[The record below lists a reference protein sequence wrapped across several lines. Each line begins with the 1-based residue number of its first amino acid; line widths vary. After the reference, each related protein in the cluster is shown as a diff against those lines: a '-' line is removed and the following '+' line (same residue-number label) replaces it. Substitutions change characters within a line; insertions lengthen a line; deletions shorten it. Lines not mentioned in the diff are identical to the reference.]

1 MFIHWLTE
9 TDRKMNL
16 KKYRI
21 TSFSVNRP
29 VTVIML
35 FFAIVVVGFIAY
47 TRIPLAL
54 LPEGINWPGLHAWV
68 SYPNAGAIEVERKI
82 TRPMEEAVA
91 QVNNVNNIE
100 SGANR
105 GSGYVRVEF
114 QKGTNLQV
122 AFAQMKD
129 RLERIMPDLPDE
141 VEQISVRSWDQNDIP
156 VIVGNISFPKRTTDV
171 QFLLDSYIDPAFRR
185 ISGVGDVRMFA
196 ESGKEVVVEVDREK
210 VDSHGINLARAIND
224 LRSQNFN
231 LPGGWIVEGGKK
243 IFLRSLGRYEN
254 VEEIRRT
261 VIDSVHKLELKN
273 IASVDYRRPKK
284 QSEARI
290 NSQQAVSFQIV
301 RSSEANVVQISKDVE
316 EVIEQFKSHLRLKDT
331 ETTVFWDQGKHAINS
346 VNNLINS
353 GLWGGLFAAGVLF
366 FFLRAAKMTLIIT
379 LAIPLCI
386 LITVTVLYFLGWSLN
401 MATMMGLLL
410 SLGLVVDNAIVIVE
424 NIYSKRQAGASARE
438 ASIEGAGEVSLAV
451 TMATLTTVVV
461 FLPIIL
467 MSSDDMLGFWMLR
480 IGLPVIV
487 GLIASLGIALI
498 VIPLA
503 ALKMGTVAKDK
514 DGFVLRLLRAK
525 YERFL
530 MWILSHRI
538 DAFIIVVL
546 TFSSIAIPM
555 RGIERTDQ
563 ETRDES
569 RIQLRFDM
577 PSGQSF
583 ERTDDFFT
591 TVEQILQ
598 DKKERYN
605 LRDVMSNFSAGNGT
619 IQLYFNDMGETQWY
633 EAAWEDFL
641 HSFGFKEQFYLSY
654 KEVEEDLKKWISLPP
669 GTEMKI
675 NWEGDETEDA
685 FNVTLYGEDTR
696 ILMSLAQEV
705 ERRLEQVVGLVSID
719 TDLDRGG
726 NELQLRLDRKK
737 LQNAGISAQIVSS
750 NISYALRGYNLGK
763 YQTDDGR
770 EVDIQI
776 KLEEADR
783 KTLADLRALT
793 FEAKDGREIP
803 LESLAD
809 IYVERTLGG
818 IRRDDRQTMLKVVA
832 RANKESAEKLFL
844 QVDQAMKGLELPRG
858 YSWSKGDRFEKLQ
871 EQDDSLYFAV
881 IMSVMFVFLLMGVLF
896 ESFVLPLS
904 VLISIP
910 FSFLGVYWTLYL
922 TNTPQDVMSM
932 VGMCILIGVVVNN
945 AIVLIDLANRLRRD
959 GYPRT
964 EALLA
969 AGTRRFR
976 PILMTTFTTALGL
989 IPMAVGNSK
998 MIGLAYA
1005 PLGRTMMGGLLAS
1018 MLLTLLLVP
1027 LFYTFFDDL
1036 RKGTQSLLSSFS
1048 TRGNQSIDSRNSSIL

>member
-1 MFIHWLTE
+1 M
-9 TDRKMNL
+9 M
-16 KKYRI
+16 
-21 TSFSVNRP
+21 
-29 VTVIML
+29 
-35 FFAIVVVGFIAY
+35 FFAIIVVGIIAY

-91 QVNNVNNIE
+91 QVNNVSNIE

-129 RLERIMPDLPDE
+129 RLERIMPEMPDE

-156 VIVGNISFPKRTTDV
+156 IIVGNISFPEQTTDL
-171 QFLLDSYIDPAFRR
+171 QFLLDSYVDPAFRR
-185 ISGVGDVRMFA
+185 IDGVGDVRVFG

-210 VDSHGINLARAIND
+210 VDGHRINLARAIDD

-254 VEEIRRT
+254 VEEMRRT
-261 VIDSVHKLELKN
+261 VIDTAHQLELQD

-290 NSQQAVSFQIV
+290 NGQQAMGFQIV
-301 RSSEANVVQISKDVE
+301 RSSEANVVQVSKDVE
-316 EVIEQFKSHLRLKDT
+316 QVVEQLKSHPRLKGIQ
-331 ETTVFWDQGKHAINS
+331 TTIFWDQGKHAISS

-366 FFLRAAKMTLIIT
+366 FFLRAVRMTLIIT

-386 LITVTVLYFLGWSLN
+386 LMTVTVLYFLGWSLN

-424 NIYSKRQAGASARE
+424 NIYSKRQSGVSARE
-438 ASIEGAGEVSLAV
+438 ASIVGAGEVSLAV

-487 GLIASLGIALI
+487 GLVASLGIALI
-498 VIPLA
+498 IIPLA
-503 ALKMGTVAKDK
+503 ALKLGTVAKSNN
-514 DGFVLRLLRAK
+514 GYVLRLLRTN
-525 YERFL
+525 YERL
-530 MWILSHRI
+530 LKWILSHRT
-538 DAFIIVVL
+538 DAFIIVLL
-546 TFSSIAIPM
+546 TFSSIWIPM
-555 RGIERTDQ
+555 SGIERTDQ
-563 ETRDES
+563 ENRDES
-569 RIQLRFDM
+569 RIQLRFEM
-577 PSGQSF
+577 PSGQSL

-591 TVEQILQ
+591 SVEQMLQ
-598 DKKERYN
+598 DQKDQYN
-605 LRDVMSNFSAGNGT
+605 IKDVMSDFSAGSGT
-619 IQLYFNDMGETQWY
+619 VQLYFNDVGEMEWY
-633 EAAWEDFL
+633 EAAWEDFI
-641 HSFGFKEQFYLSY
+641 HGFSFKERSHMSY
-654 KEVEEDLKKWISLPP
+654 QEVKDDLKDRLLLPP

-675 NWEGDETEDA
+675 NWEGGESEEA

-696 ILMSLAQEV
+696 VLMGLAQEV
-705 ERRLEQVVGLVSID
+705 ERRLEQIPGLASVD

-726 NELQLRLDRKK
+726 NELQLRLDRTK
-737 LQNAGISAQIVSS
+737 LQNAGISAQMVSS

-763 YQTDDGR
+763 YHTKDGR
-770 EVDIQI
+770 EVNIQV

-783 KTLADLRALT
+783 KTLDDLRALN

-809 IYVERTLGG
+809 IYVQRTLGG
-818 IRRDDRQTMLKVVA
+818 IRRDDRQTMLNVVA
-832 RANKESAEKLFL
+832 RADEESAEKLFIL
-844 QVDQAMKGLELPRG
+844 VDQAMEGLELPRG
-858 YSWSKGDRFEKLQ
+858 YSWSKGDRYERLQ
-871 EQDDSLYFAV
+871 QQDDSMYFAV
-881 IMSVMFVFLLMGVLF
+881 IMSVTFVFLLMGVLF

-904 VLISIP
+904 VLVSIP

-945 AIVLIDLANRLRRD
+945 AIVLIDLANRIRRD
-959 GYPRT
+959 GSSRMD
-964 EALLA
+964 ALVA
-969 AGTRRFR
+969 AGKQRFR

-1005 PLGRTMMGGLLAS
+1005 PLGRTMIGGLLAS

-1036 RKGTQSLLSSFS
+1036 RIATQHLLSSVGHRKDTSIGSGNPS
-1048 TRGNQSIDSRNSSIL
+1048 TLR

>member
-1 MFIHWLTE
+1 MGS
-9 TDRKMNL
+9 RN
-16 KKYRI
+16 YRI
-21 TSFSVNRP
+21 TNISVNRP
-29 VTVIML
+29 VTVVMM
-35 FFAIVVVGFIAY
+35 FFAIIVVGIIAY

-91 QVNNVNNIE
+91 QVNNVSNIE

-114 QKGTNLQV
+114 QKGTNLEV

-129 RLERIMPDLPDE
+129 RLERIMPELPDE

-156 VIVGNISFPKRTTDV
+156 IIVGNISFPEQTTDL
-171 QFLLDSYIDPAFRR
+171 QFLLDSYVDPAFRR
-185 ISGVGDVRMFA
+185 IDGVGDVRVFG

-210 VDSHGINLARAIND
+210 VDGHRINLASAIND

-231 LPGGWIVEGGKK
+231 LPGGWLVEGGKK

-254 VEEIRRT
+254 VEEMRRT
-261 VIDSVHKLELKN
+261 VIDTTYQLELQD

-284 QSEARI
+284 RSEARI
-290 NSQQAVSFQIV
+290 NGQQAMGFQIV
-301 RSSEANVVQISKDVE
+301 RSSEANVVQVSRDVE
-316 EVIEQFKSHLRLKDT
+316 QVVEQLKSHPRLKGIQ
-331 ETTVFWDQGKHAINS
+331 TTIFWDQGKHAISS

-366 FFLRAAKMTLIIT
+366 FFLRAVKMTLIIT

-386 LITVTVLYFLGWSLN
+386 LMTVTVLYFLGWSLN

-424 NIYSKRQAGASARE
+424 NIYSKRQSGVSARE
-438 ASIEGAGEVSLAV
+438 ASIVGAGEVSLAV

-498 VIPLA
+498 IIPLA
-503 ALKMGTVAKDK
+503 ALKMGTVAKSDN
-514 DGFVLRLLRAK
+514 GYVLRLLRTN
-525 YERFL
+525 YERLL

-538 DAFIIVVL
+538 DALIIVLL
-546 TFSSIAIPM
+546 TFSSIWIPM
-555 RGIERTDQ
+555 SGIERTDQ
-563 ETRDES
+563 ENRDES
-569 RIQLRFDM
+569 RIQLRFEM
-577 PSGQSF
+577 PSGQSL

-591 TVEQILQ
+591 SVEQMLQ
-598 DKKERYN
+598 GQKDQYN
-605 LRDVMSNFSAGNGT
+605 LKDVMSDFSAGSGT
-619 IQLYFNDMGETQWY
+619 VQLYFNDVGEMEWY
-633 EAAWEDFL
+633 EAAWEDFI
-641 HSFGFKEQFYLSY
+641 HGFGFKERSY
-654 KEVEEDLKKWISLPP
+654 MSYQEVKDDLKARLILPP

-675 NWEGDETEDA
+675 NWEGGESEEA

-696 ILMSLAQEV
+696 ILMGLAQEV
-705 ERRLEQVVGLVSID
+705 ERRLEQIPGLMSVD

-726 NELQLRLDRKK
+726 NELQLRLDRTK
-737 LQNAGISAQIVSS
+737 LQNAGISAQMVSS

-763 YQTDDGR
+763 YHTKDGR
-770 EVDIQI
+770 EVNIQV

-783 KTLADLRALT
+783 KTLDDLRALN

-809 IYVERTLGG
+809 IYVQRTLGG
-818 IRRDDRQTMLKVVA
+818 IRRDDRQTMLNVVA
-832 RANKESAEKLFL
+832 RADEESAEKLFI
-844 QVDQAMKGLELPRG
+844 QVDQAMEGLELPRG
-858 YSWSKGDRFEKLQ
+858 YSWSKGDRYERLQ
-871 EQDDSLYFAV
+871 QQDDSMYFAV
-881 IMSVMFVFLLMGVLF
+881 IMSVTFVFLLMGVLF

-904 VLISIP
+904 VLVSIP
-910 FSFLGVYWTLYL
+910 FSFLGVYWILYL

-945 AIVLIDLANRLRRD
+945 AIVLIDLANRIRRD
-959 GYPRT
+959 GSSRMD
-964 EALLA
+964 ALVA
-969 AGTRRFR
+969 AGKQRFR

-1005 PLGRTMMGGLLAS
+1005 PLGRTMIGGLLAS

-1036 RKGTQSLLSSFS
+1036 RTATQHLLSSV
-1048 TRGNQSIDSRNSSIL
+1048 TQRKNTSIGSEKTSILR

>member
-1 MFIHWLTE
+1 MGS
-9 TDRKMNL
+9 RN
-16 KKYRI
+16 YRI
-21 TSFSVNRP
+21 TNFSVNRP
-29 VTVIML
+29 VTVVMM
-35 FFAIVVVGFIAY
+35 FFAIIVVGIIAY

-91 QVNNVNNIE
+91 QVNNVSNIE

-129 RLERIMPDLPDE
+129 RLERIMPEMPDE

-156 VIVGNISFPKRTTDV
+156 IIVGNISFPEQTTDL
-171 QFLLDSYIDPAFRR
+171 QFLLDSYVDPAFRR
-185 ISGVGDVRMFA
+185 IDGVGDVRVFG

-210 VDSHGINLARAIND
+210 VDGHRINLARAIDD

-254 VEEIRRT
+254 VEEMRRT
-261 VIDSVHKLELKN
+261 VIDTAHQLELQD

-290 NSQQAVSFQIV
+290 NGQQAMGFQIV
-301 RSSEANVVQISKDVE
+301 RSSEANVVQVSKDVE
-316 EVIEQFKSHLRLKDT
+316 QVVEQLKSHPRLKGIQ
-331 ETTVFWDQGKHAINS
+331 TTIFWDQGKHAISS

-366 FFLRAAKMTLIIT
+366 FFLRAVRMTLIIT

-386 LITVTVLYFLGWSLN
+386 LMTVTVLYFLGWSLN

-424 NIYSKRQAGASARE
+424 NIYSKRQSGVSARE
-438 ASIEGAGEVSLAV
+438 ASIVGAGEVSLAV

-487 GLIASLGIALI
+487 GLVASLGIALI
-498 VIPLA
+498 IIPLA
-503 ALKMGTVAKDK
+503 ALKLGTVAKSNN
-514 DGFVLRLLRAK
+514 GYVLRLLRTN
-525 YERFL
+525 YERL
-530 MWILSHRI
+530 LKWILSHRT
-538 DAFIIVVL
+538 DAFIIVLL
-546 TFSSIAIPM
+546 TFSSIWIPM
-555 RGIERTDQ
+555 SGIERTDQ
-563 ETRDES
+563 ENRDES
-569 RIQLRFDM
+569 RIQLRFEM
-577 PSGQSF
+577 PSGQSL

-591 TVEQILQ
+591 SVEQMLQ
-598 DKKERYN
+598 DQKDQYN
-605 LRDVMSNFSAGNGT
+605 IKDVMSDFSAGSGT
-619 IQLYFNDMGETQWY
+619 VQLYFNDVGEMEWY
-633 EAAWEDFL
+633 EAAWEDFI
-641 HSFGFKEQFYLSY
+641 HGFSFKERSHMSY
-654 KEVEEDLKKWISLPP
+654 QEVKDDLKDRLLLPP

-675 NWEGDETEDA
+675 NWEGGESEEA

-696 ILMSLAQEV
+696 VLMGLAQEV
-705 ERRLEQVVGLVSID
+705 ERRLEQIPGLASVD

-726 NELQLRLDRKK
+726 NELQLRLDRTK
-737 LQNAGISAQIVSS
+737 LQNAGISAQMVSS

-763 YQTDDGR
+763 YHTKDGR
-770 EVDIQI
+770 EVNIQV

-783 KTLADLRALT
+783 KTLDDLRALN

-809 IYVERTLGG
+809 IYVQRTLGG
-818 IRRDDRQTMLKVVA
+818 IRRDDRQTMLNVVA
-832 RANKESAEKLFL
+832 RADEESAEKLFIL
-844 QVDQAMKGLELPRG
+844 VDQAMEGLELPRG
-858 YSWSKGDRFEKLQ
+858 YSWSKGDRYERLQ
-871 EQDDSLYFAV
+871 QQDDSMYFAV
-881 IMSVMFVFLLMGVLF
+881 IMSVTFVFLLMGVLF

-904 VLISIP
+904 VLVSIP

-945 AIVLIDLANRLRRD
+945 AIVLIDLANRIRRD
-959 GYPRT
+959 GSSRMD
-964 EALLA
+964 ALVA
-969 AGTRRFR
+969 AGKQRFR

-1005 PLGRTMMGGLLAS
+1005 PLGRTMIGGLLAS

-1036 RKGTQSLLSSFS
+1036 RIATQHLLSSVGHRKDTSIGSGNPS
-1048 TRGNQSIDSRNSSIL
+1048 TLR

>member
-1 MFIHWLTE
+1 MGS
-9 TDRKMNL
+9 RN
-16 KKYRI
+16 YRI
-21 TSFSVNRP
+21 TNISVNRP
-29 VTVIML
+29 VTVVMM
-35 FFAIVVVGFIAY
+35 FFAIIVVGIIAY

-91 QVNNVNNIE
+91 QVNNVSNIE

-114 QKGTNLQV
+114 QKGTNLEV

-129 RLERIMPDLPDE
+129 RLERIMPELPDE

-156 VIVGNISFPKRTTDV
+156 IIVGNISFPEQTTDL
-171 QFLLDSYIDPAFRR
+171 QFLLDSYVDPAFRR
-185 ISGVGDVRMFA
+185 IDGVGDVRVFG

-210 VDSHGINLARAIND
+210 VDGHRINLARAIDD

-254 VEEIRRT
+254 VEEMRRT
-261 VIDSVHKLELKN
+261 VIDTAHQLELQD

-290 NSQQAVSFQIV
+290 NGQQAMGFQIV
-301 RSSEANVVQISKDVE
+301 RSSEANVVQVSRDVE
-316 EVIEQFKSHLRLKDT
+316 QVVEQLKSHPRLKGIQ
-331 ETTVFWDQGKHAINS
+331 TTIFWDQGKHAISS

-366 FFLRAAKMTLIIT
+366 FFLRAVKMTLIIT

-386 LITVTVLYFLGWSLN
+386 MMTVTVLYFLGWSLN

-424 NIYSKRQAGASARE
+424 NIYSKRQSGVSARE
-438 ASIEGAGEVSLAV
+438 ASIVGAGEVSLAV

-498 VIPLA
+498 IIPLA
-503 ALKMGTVAKDK
+503 ALKMGTVAKSSN
-514 DGFVLRLLRAK
+514 GYVLRLLRTN
-525 YERFL
+525 YERL
-530 MWILSHRI
+530 LKWILSHRT
-538 DAFIIVVL
+538 DAFIIVLL
-546 TFSSIAIPM
+546 TFSSIWIPM
-555 RGIERTDQ
+555 SGIERTDQ
-563 ETRDES
+563 ENRDES
-569 RIQLRFDM
+569 RIQLRFEM
-577 PSGQSF
+577 PSGQSL

-591 TVEQILQ
+591 SVEQMLQ
-598 DKKERYN
+598 DQKDQYN
-605 LRDVMSNFSAGNGT
+605 IKDVMSDFNAGSGT
-619 IQLYFNDMGETQWY
+619 VQLYFNDVGEMEWY
-633 EAAWEDFL
+633 EAAWEDFI
-641 HSFGFKEQFYLSY
+641 HGFSFKERSHMSY
-654 KEVEEDLKKWISLPP
+654 QEVKDDLKDRLILPP

-675 NWEGDETEDA
+675 NWEGGESEEA

-696 ILMSLAQEV
+696 VLMGLAQEV
-705 ERRLEQVVGLVSID
+705 ERRLEQIPGLASVD

-726 NELQLRLDRKK
+726 NELQLRLDRTK
-737 LQNAGISAQIVSS
+737 LQNAGISAQMVSS

-763 YQTDDGR
+763 YHTKDGR
-770 EVDIQI
+770 EVNIQV

-783 KTLADLRALT
+783 KTLDDLRALN

-809 IYVERTLGG
+809 IYVQRTLGG
-818 IRRDDRQTMLKVVA
+818 IRRDDRQTMLNVVA
-832 RANKESAEKLFL
+832 RADEESAEKLFIL
-844 QVDQAMKGLELPRG
+844 VDQAMEGLELPRG
-858 YSWSKGDRFEKLQ
+858 YSWSKGDRYERLQ
-871 EQDDSLYFAV
+871 QQDDSMYFAV
-881 IMSVMFVFLLMGVLF
+881 IMSVTFVFLLMGVLF

-904 VLISIP
+904 VLVSIP

-922 TNTPQDVMSM
+922 TNTPQDVMSI

-945 AIVLIDLANRLRRD
+945 AIVLIDLANRIRRD
-959 GYPRT
+959 GSSRMD
-964 EALLA
+964 ALVA
-969 AGTRRFR
+969 AGKQRFR

-1005 PLGRTMMGGLLAS
+1005 PLGRTMIGGLLAS

-1036 RKGTQSLLSSFS
+1036 RTATQHLLSSV
-1048 TRGNQSIDSRNSSIL
+1048 TQRKNTSIGSEKPSILR

>member
-1 MFIHWLTE
+1 MGS
-9 TDRKMNL
+9 RNN
-16 KKYRI
+16 RI
-21 TSFSVNRP
+21 TNFSVTRP
-29 VTVIML
+29 VTVVMM
-35 FFAIVVVGFIAY
+35 FFAIIVVGIIAY

-91 QVNNVNNIE
+91 QVNNVSNIE

-129 RLERIMPDLPDE
+129 RLERIMPELPDE

-156 VIVGNISFPKRTTDV
+156 IIVGNISFPEQTTDL

-185 ISGVGDVRMFA
+185 IDGVGDVRVFG

-210 VDSHGINLARAIND
+210 VDGHRINLARAIDD

-254 VEEIRRT
+254 VEEMRRT
-261 VIDSVHKLELKN
+261 VIDTAHQLELQD

-290 NSQQAVSFQIV
+290 NGQQAMGFQIV
-301 RSSEANVVQISKDVE
+301 RSSEANVVQVSRDVE
-316 EVIEQFKSHLRLKDT
+316 QVVEQLKSHPRLKGIQ
-331 ETTVFWDQGKHAINS
+331 TTIFWDQGKHAINS

-366 FFLRAAKMTLIIT
+366 FFLRAVKMTLIIT

-386 LITVTVLYFLGWSLN
+386 MMTVTVLYFLGWSLN

-424 NIYSKRQAGASARE
+424 NIYSKRQSGVSARE
-438 ASIEGAGEVSLAV
+438 ASIVGAGEVSLAV

-498 VIPLA
+498 IIPLA
-503 ALKMGTVAKDK
+503 ALKMGTVAKSSN
-514 DGFVLRLLRAK
+514 GYVLRLLRTN
-525 YERFL
+525 YERL
-530 MWILSHRI
+530 LKWILSHRT
-538 DAFIIVVL
+538 DAFIIVLL
-546 TFSSIAIPM
+546 TFSSIWIPM
-555 RGIERTDQ
+555 SGIERTDQ
-563 ETRDES
+563 ENRDES
-569 RIQLRFDM
+569 RIQLRFEM
-577 PSGQSF
+577 PSGQSL

-591 TVEQILQ
+591 SVEQMLQ
-598 DKKERYN
+598 DQKDQYN
-605 LRDVMSNFSAGNGT
+605 IKDVMSDFSAGSGT
-619 IQLYFNDMGETQWY
+619 VQLYFNDVGEMEWY
-633 EAAWEDFL
+633 EAAWEDFI
-641 HSFGFKEQFYLSY
+641 HGFSFKERSHMSY
-654 KEVEEDLKKWISLPP
+654 QEVKDDLKDRLILPP

-675 NWEGDETEDA
+675 NWEGGESEEA

-696 ILMSLAQEV
+696 VLMGLAQEV
-705 ERRLEQVVGLVSID
+705 ERRLEQIPGLASVD

-726 NELQLRLDRKK
+726 NELQLRLDRTK
-737 LQNAGISAQIVSS
+737 LQNAGISAQMVSS

-763 YQTDDGR
+763 YHTKDGR
-770 EVDIQI
+770 EVNIQV

-783 KTLADLRALT
+783 KTLDDLRALN

-809 IYVERTLGG
+809 IYVQRTLGG
-818 IRRDDRQTMLKVVA
+818 IRRDDRQTMLNVVA
-832 RANKESAEKLFL
+832 RADEESAEKLFIL
-844 QVDQAMKGLELPRG
+844 VDQAMEGLELPRG
-858 YSWSKGDRFEKLQ
+858 YSWSKGDRYERLQ
-871 EQDDSLYFAV
+871 QQDDSMYFAV
-881 IMSVMFVFLLMGVLF
+881 IMSVTFVFLLMGVLF

-904 VLISIP
+904 VLVSIP

-922 TNTPQDVMSM
+922 TNTPQDVMSI

-945 AIVLIDLANRLRRD
+945 AIVLIDLANRIRRD
-959 GYPRT
+959 GSSRMD
-964 EALLA
+964 ALVA
-969 AGTRRFR
+969 AGKQRFR

-1005 PLGRTMMGGLLAS
+1005 PLGRTMIGGLLAS

-1036 RKGTQSLLSSFS
+1036 RTATQHLLSSVGHRKDTSIGSGNPS
-1048 TRGNQSIDSRNSSIL
+1048 TLR